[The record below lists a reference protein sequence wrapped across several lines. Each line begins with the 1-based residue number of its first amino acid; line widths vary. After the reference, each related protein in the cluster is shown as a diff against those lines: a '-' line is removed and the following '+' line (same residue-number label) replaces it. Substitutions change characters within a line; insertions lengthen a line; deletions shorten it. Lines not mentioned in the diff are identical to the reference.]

1 MPLSADVYLSIEQ
14 GLSARFINA
23 AEKKIMSEEKLRSI
37 KIAVLTVS
45 DSRTEAD
52 DNSGRVLVERLTE
65 AGHVLAE
72 KKILPDDKYK
82 IRALLSHWI
91 ADAEVDVVIT
101 TGGTGITGRD
111 ITPEAVKP
119 LLDKEIE
126 GIGELFRWV
135 SYQEIGTSTIASR
148 CIGGVANGTFIF
160 CLPGSTGACKTGWEK
175 IIAPQI
181 NSNTTPC
188 NLVALMP
195 RLLEK

>member
-1 MPLSADVYLSIEQ
+1 MTNKQRA
-14 GLSARFINA
+14 
-23 AEKKIMSEEKLRSI
+23 SI

-52 DNSGRVLVERLTE
+52 DTSGTALVERLTE
-65 AGHVLAE
+65 AGHRLAE
-72 KKILPDDKYK
+72 KLILPDDKYL
-82 IRALLSHWI
+82 IREVLSRWI
-91 ADAEVDVVIT
+91 VDKGVDVVIT

-111 ITPEAVKP
+111 ITPEAIKP

-160 CLPGSTGACKTGWEK
+160 CLPGSTGACRTGWDK

-181 NSNTTPC
+181 DSDTKPC
-188 NLVALMP
+188 NMVALMP
-195 RLLEK
+195 RLLEQ

>member
-1 MPLSADVYLSIEQ
+1 
-14 GLSARFINA
+14 
-23 AEKKIMSEEKLRSI
+23 MSDNNWVPI
-37 KIAVLTVS
+37 KIAILTVS

-52 DNSGRVLVERLTE
+52 DTSGKALVERLIE
-65 AGHVLAE
+65 AGHSLTE
-72 KKILPDDKYK
+72 KLILRDDKYL
-82 IRALLSHWI
+82 IRETVSRWI
-91 ADAEVDVVIT
+91 VDKNVDVVIS

-119 LLDKEIE
+119 LLDKEID

-160 CLPGSTGACKTGWEK
+160 CLPGSTGACRTGWDK

-181 NSNTTPC
+181 DSNTKPC
-188 NLVALMP
+188 NMVALMP